1 MPRKHL
7 LIAGGGTGGHVYPG
21 LAVAAEMEQRGWQ
34 VSWMGRREGMERQ
47 IAAELN
53 RAYHALP
60 ARAVVGRGLVERF
73 QAFATLVGAAFAA
86 RSVIARQGVR
96 VVLGTGG
103 FVSAPGVTG
112 ARLAGRP
119 AALLEPNAEAGAANR
134 WLSRWAEAAAV
145 AYPETAKS
153 LRCPVRETGVP
164 VRPEFF
170 TAGAPATDGPPRL
183 LVLGGSQGALQLNR
197 LLPEAL
203 ETLAP
208 RVGAL
213 EVVHQVGEP
222 HLETTRHD
230 YACRNLGKI
239 RIDIRAFVTDVPS
252 EMRRAELVISRAGA
266 VTLAEICAAGRAALL
281 VPLVLAAGHQI
292 SNAERLAATGGAV
305 VLPSE
310 NLTFEQLAGRLE
322 GLLADRGRLRQMGAA
337 LETLARPG
345 AAREIADLL
354 IEMEAA

>member
-1 MPRKHL
+1 M
-7 LIAGGGTGGHVYPG
+7 
-21 LAVAAEMEQRGWQ
+21 
-34 VSWMGRREGMERQ
+34 
-47 IAAELN
+47 
-53 RAYHALP
+53 
-60 ARAVVGRGLVERF
+60 
-73 QAFATLVGAAFAA
+73 
-86 RSVIARQGVR
+86 
-96 VVLGTGG
+96 
-103 FVSAPGVTG
+103 
-112 ARLAGRP
+112 
-119 AALLEPNAEAGAANR
+119 
-134 WLSRWAEAAAV
+134 
-145 AYPETAKS
+145 
-153 LRCPVRETGVP
+153 
-164 VRPEFF
+164 RPEFF

-222 HLETTRHD
+222 HLETTRHE